1 MFINTIVE
9 ADNKYIRAIIGTSV
23 EANKPIL
30 FTPPI
35 ITKPAIAAITIPVIK
50 GSMLSVF

>member
-1 MFINTIVE
+1 MFINTIIR

-35 ITKPAIAAITIPVIK
+35 ITKPAIDAITTPVIM
-50 GSMLSVF
+50 GSILSVL